1 MKRTIIV
8 GRPGSFASKKA
19 LEIAGLKNTLIV
31 SDLSFKHVD
40 RDTKAIIF
48 ENVRFKDTL
57 QVHNL
62 MMCEAIEFRPVYEK
76 GKTSITP
83 HLVFITD
90 NLPKWVE
97 TIYKPEI
104 IRI

>member
-8 GRPGSFASKKA
+8 GRPGSFASRKA
-19 LEIAGLKNTLIV
+19 LEVAGVKNTLIV

-40 RDTKAIIF
+40 RDTTSVIF

-57 QVHNL
+57 AIHNL
-62 MMCEAIEFRPVYEK
+62 MMCESIEFRPAYEK
-76 GKTSITP
+76 GKIAITP
-83 HLVFITD
+83 HLIFVTD

-97 TIYKPEI
+97 LIYKPEI